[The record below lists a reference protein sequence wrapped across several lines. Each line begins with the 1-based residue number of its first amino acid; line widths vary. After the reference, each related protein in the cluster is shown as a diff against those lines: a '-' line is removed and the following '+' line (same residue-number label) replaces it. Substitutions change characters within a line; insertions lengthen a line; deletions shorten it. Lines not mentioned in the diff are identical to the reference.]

1 VHDNSNTIF
10 ANERIRIY
18 TSQKNTL
25 YYVTLP
31 NSNCKADEA
40 LRIVIAIDD
49 KREKKKPLAFHTNNL
64 FC

>member
-1 VHDNSNTIF
+1 MY
-10 ANERIRIY
+10 A
-18 TSQKNTL
+18 SQKNTL

-31 NSNCKADEA
+31 NSNCKAGKA
-40 LRIVIAIDD
+40 LRIVITIDD